1 MDFASLLSLPLQ
13 VTPVYN
19 DKYISGVK
27 RHTEEMAPG
36 ELSRFLMCV
45 LLTNQNSKTNQ
56 SVVGCLF
63 KKSVTKGWGEG
74 GHGHPPTP
82 PAFPPNYALDK
93 N

>member
-27 RHTEEMAPG
+27 QHTEEMAPG
-36 ELSRFLMCV
+36 ELSRFFMCV

-56 SVVGCLF
+56 SVVGCLV
-63 KKSVTKGWGEG
+63 KQGLQKDGGRGVTGT
-74 GHGHPPTP
+74 HPPP
-82 PAFPPNYALDK
+82 FPPNYALDK